1 MLEVSVQLRLSFVKG
16 GPSWRPRSTTHVRRC
31 FLSFWFLSLLMISLA
46 TECRQLVKLFP
57 RKCLADQL
65 ELHGGVH
72 AKNKATTST
81 VTTTVALPGFPLQC
95 CSGSLTSVDLL
106 S

>member
-1 MLEVSVQLRLSFVKG
+1 M
-16 GPSWRPRSTTHVRRC
+16 
-31 FLSFWFLSLLMISLA
+31 
-46 TECRQLVKLFP
+46 VKLFP

-95 CSGSLTSVDLL
+95 RSGSLTSVDLL